1 MARQYSFVGQIE
13 VLVVYGRLKLGRLSY
28 LLTCTSLAAV

>member
-13 VLVVYGRLKLGRLSY
+13 VLVVYGRLKLGRL
-28 LLTCTSLAAV
+28 TCTSLAAV